1 MGGQMHPC
9 FYQCKVP
16 CGGLYSSGG
25 GNQVDDCIQ
34 QQGNIHGRQ
43 AELFPKTLTG
53 HSRALEAVFVREDK
67 QREEYQR
74 QPRAAKQAHAITG
87 ESVSSASSARQRG
100 RNSRA
105 KKPRAEAMPWIRAER
120 SDRSLVSPVGNRAAR
135 IPAPRAKPPR
145 DTANPP
151 PATGRPA
158 PRRRRRR
165 RQWSKAISPATPAT
179 GGRPGPRDRPFCPER

>member
-74 QPRAAKQAHAITG
+74 QPQG
-87 ESVSSASSARQRG
+87 G
-100 RNSRA
+100 
-105 KKPRAEAMPWIRAER
+105 
-120 SDRSLVSPVGNRAAR
+120 
-135 IPAPRAKPPR
+135 
-145 DTANPP
+145 
-151 PATGRPA
+151 
-158 PRRRRRR
+158 
-165 RQWSKAISPATPAT
+165 KA
-179 GGRPGPRDRPFCPER
+179 GPRHNRGVCLQRQQRLPEG